1 MDSIINKTPLS
12 KRTNIQVGKKA
23 PSDYLVLIQQ
33 RPGLS
38 AAALDA
44 ILETHVID
52 PAILRSNIFED
63 FYAARF
69 RAAAPAHRSRHGQN
83 HPS

>member
-1 MDSIINKTPLS
+1 M
-12 KRTNIQVGKKA
+12 GKGA

-33 RPGLS
+33 RHGLTP
-38 AAALDA
+38 AALDA

-52 PAILRSNIFED
+52 PAVLRSDSFEN

-69 RAAAPAHRSRHGQN
+69 EQLLQRIEAAMG
-83 HPS
+83 